1 MRQFAPRPSSAARAS
16 HGRVRNGWF
25 AMTAGLLAWAAG
37 EGRSMHDVDLDVER
51 PTGFI
56 RRIVNFLKERV

>member
-1 MRQFAPRPSSAARAS
+1 MSGHAAAPCCSECGAEIA
-16 HGRVRNGWF
+16 
-25 AMTAGLLAWAAG
+25 AGLLAWAAG
-37 EGRSMHDVDLDVER
+37 EGRTMQDVDLDVER